1 LQEVEKDDE
10 KKGAF
15 LAVAGAVDKRDEK
28 LKDIT
33 LSAGFESA
41 CGIKGGKL
49 SGGQKQRVAI
59 ARTIIRQ
66 PTILIL
72 DEATSALDETSQKKV

>member
-15 LAVAGAVDKRDEK
+15 LSVAGAIDKRDDK
-28 LKDIT
+28 LKDIA

-49 SGGQKQRVAI
+49 SGG
-59 ARTIIRQ
+59 
-66 PTILIL
+66 
-72 DEATSALDETSQKKV
+72 